1 MRLDKLVG
9 ERFKQRPAD
18 CVIDSHAL
26 MLRGGYMKNMANGI
40 YSSYTV
46 LRRITQKIE
55 NIVRQEMDAVDGQ
68 EVLFPVVMPASI
80 WQESGRYYSIGSEML
95 RFEDR
100 NGAPMVLGMTH
111 EEAAVHLVREYGQ
124 SYAKYP
130 FMIYQIQTKFRDE
143 ARPRGGLI
151 RVREFT
157 MKDAYSFHT
166 SQEDLEEY
174 YKRCYHA
181 YERIFA
187 RVGVPEVVAIESD
200 SGMMGGSLSHEFMLL
215 TPIGEDTIVTCPAC
229 GYKANMEAAQCV
241 VKNGEQPPEP
251 LKKTHTPGQ
260 KTIEE
265 VCAFLNAP
273 VQSACKAVAYQL
285 NSDGRYCV
293 VFIRGDLDVNE
304 TKLTN
309 LLGCGVHGGNGGN
322 VLLRKAQRGQHP
334 QVEHVLLHV
343 VFLPGDAHAGRK
355 THQAGQHHH
364 AQRYDAEQRDH
375 AAQVVLHFPQ
385 DVFTITFQ
393 HSSHHSISCTGTGC
407 SLT

>member
-1 MRLDKLVG
+1 
-9 ERFKQRPAD
+9 
-18 CVIDSHAL
+18 
-26 MLRGGYMKNMANGI
+26 
-40 YSSYTV
+40 
-46 LRRITQKIE
+46 
-55 NIVRQEMDAVDGQ
+55 
-68 EVLFPVVMPASI
+68 
-80 WQESGRYYSIGSEML
+80 ML

-166 SQEDLEEY
+166 SQEDLEKY
-174 YKRCYHA
+174 YQRCYKA

-215 TPIGEDTIVTCPAC
+215 TPIGEDSIVTCSEC
-229 GYKANMEAAQCV
+229 DYKANMEAAECV
-241 VKNGEQPPEP
+241 VKNAPEEEKP
-251 LKKTHTPGQ
+251 LEKIHTPGQ

-265 VCAFLNAP
+265 VCAYLKLP
-273 VQSACKAVAYQL
+273 VNKACKAVVYQK
-285 NSDGRYCV
+285 NSSDEYV
-293 VFIRGDLDVNE
+293 VIFIRGDLDVNE

-309 LLGCGVHGGNGGN
+309 YLGCAVHPALITEDSGI
-322 VLLRKAQRGQHP
+322 
-334 QVEHVLLHV
+334 
-343 VFLPGDAHAGRK
+343 
-355 THQAGQHHH
+355 QAGFIGPVGLKN
-364 AQRYDAEQRDH
+364 AQILFDR
-375 AAQVVLHFPQ
+375 
-385 DVFTITFQ
+385 
-393 HSSHHSISCTGTGC
+393 
-407 SLT
+407 SLENAFNLCCGL

>member
-143 ARPRGGLI
+143 PGNSL
-151 RVREFT
+151 
-157 MKDAYSFHT
+157 
-166 SQEDLEEY
+166 
-174 YKRCYHA
+174 KR
-181 YERIFA
+181 
-187 RVGVPEVVAIESD
+187 
-200 SGMMGGSLSHEFMLL
+200 
-215 TPIGEDTIVTCPAC
+215 TPIPFIPPRRIWKNIISAAIMLMNGFLRGWECPRWW
-229 GYKANMEAAQCV
+229 
-241 VKNGEQPPEP
+241 
-251 LKKTHTPGQ
+251 L
-260 KTIEE
+260 
-265 VCAFLNAP
+265 
-273 VQSACKAVAYQL
+273 
-285 NSDGRYCV
+285 
-293 VFIRGDLDVNE
+293 
-304 TKLTN
+304 
-309 LLGCGVHGGNGGN
+309 
-322 VLLRKAQRGQHP
+322 
-334 QVEHVLLHV
+334 
-343 VFLPGDAHAGRK
+343 
-355 THQAGQHHH
+355 
-364 AQRYDAEQRDH
+364 
-375 AAQVVLHFPQ
+375 
-385 DVFTITFQ
+385 
-393 HSSHHSISCTGTGC
+393 
-407 SLT
+407 